1 MYEKMRG
8 IVLHVLKYSDKNS
21 IAHIFT
27 DERGRMSFLVQQGA
41 TRAARMRNAM
51 FMPLSI
57 IEFEARIT
65 AGREIA
71 SLKDVRCVYPL
82 TEIYADPVKSAIAM
96 FMSELLTRAIQESE
110 QNTQLWQYLLN
121 SVRLLNSIQN
131 GTANFHICFLYNL
144 GAFLGI
150 QPDTG
155 TYHTGY
161 WFDMENGIFTE
172 QHPPHH
178 HVLNPQEANAL
189 VTISRM
195 SFSNL
200 HLFKLT
206 HTQRNDILATALR
219 YFQLHNSTV
228 GSLKSPEVLRQLFSQ
243 D

>member
-27 DERGRMSFLVQQGA
+27 DMRGKMSFLIPQGN
-41 TRAARMRNAM
+41 TRSARMRNAM

-65 AGREIA
+65 PGRELA
-71 SLKDVRCVYPL
+71 SLKDTRSIHQL
-82 TEIYADPVKSAIAM
+82 INIYADPAKSAIAM
-96 FMSELLTRAIQESE
+96 FMSELLSRTIQESE
-110 QNTQLWQYLLN
+110 RNSQLWQYIYK
-121 SVRLLNSIQN
+121 SVILLNSIQN

-155 TYHTGY
+155 TYRSGY
-161 WFDMENGIFTE
+161 WFDMENGIFTATR
-172 QHPPHH
+172 PPHH
-178 HVLNPQEANAL
+178 HVLSPDESEIMMS
-189 VTISRM
+189 ISRM
-195 SFSNL
+195 NFSNL
-200 HLFKLT
+200 HHFKLS
-206 HTQRNDILATALR
+206 HDQRNSVLDTALR

-228 GSLKSPEVLRQLFSQ
+228 GNMRSPDILRQLFI
-243 D
+243 